1 MSYPI
6 KRILIADQFSL
17 VRQGVRSF
25 LTNHSSNWQI
35 VAEAANGREAL
46 QLAEEWHPDI
56 AILGCSLPSLN
67 GIELTRAIKR
77 MWPRTEVLI
86 YSRYATE
93 NVVAEALQA
102 GARGYVLKTDSGEQ
116 LVDAVAALCQRK
128 PWFSSEISET
138 LLERLMMS
146 SRPEQ
151 EQSTLTAREREVVQ
165 LVAEGKI
172 TKQIAGMLGLSTKT
186 VESHRNSAMQK
197 LNYHTT
203 AQLVRFAIRNN
214 IIEA

>member
-1 MSYPI
+1 MSFPI

-17 VRQGVRSF
+17 IRQGVRSF
-25 LTNHSSNWQI
+25 LTNHSPNWQI

-46 QLAEEWHPDI
+46 ELAEEWHPDI
-56 AILGCSLPSLN
+56 AILGRSLPSLN

-86 YSRYATE
+86 YSNCATE

-102 GARGYVLKTDSGEQ
+102 GARAYVLKTDSGKQ
-116 LVDAVAALCQRK
+116 LVDAVAALCHRK
-128 PWFSSEISET
+128 PWFSNEISET
-138 LLERLMMS
+138 LLERLLMS

-151 EQSTLTAREREVVQ
+151 EQSTLTSREREVVQ

-197 LNYHTT
+197 LDYHNT